1 VQDQLQAVLLRW
13 MPPRPGESAL
23 NGAHRTVKPAVNGS
37 AVPVAGGAHHTNGSA
52 VPRSSHESLSSVTS
66 HSSYGDDTPAYPGVQ
81 TIDTRAWDS
90 IRSLQRPGQP
100 DMLCKVIDKYL
111 TSSRRLIDAMREAVP
126 QRDAEALHHTAH
138 SLKSSSATVGAL
150 RLAALCKD
158 METMG
163 RTNALEGV
171 SAVWRKFQAEYKLVQ
186 DILKDELNQVKT

>member
-1 VQDQLQAVLLRW
+1 MTD
-13 MPPRPGESAL
+13 GIYEE
-23 NGAHRTVKPAVNGS
+23 
-37 AVPVAGGAHHTNGSA
+37 VPS
-52 VPRSSHESLSSVTS
+52 
-66 HSSYGDDTPAYPGVQ
+66 
-81 TIDTRAWDS
+81 IDPRAWDS

-100 DMLCKVIDKYL
+100 EMLCKVIDKYL

-171 SAVWRKFQAEYKLVQ
+171 STVWRKFEAEYNLVQ
-186 DILKDELNQVKT
+186 YILKDELNQVKTRT